1 MVARRA
7 MPQPMVKRYSIM
19 RSFIGAT
26 NVMVAS
32 VILSASQNPIGVNEE
47 AGQGIGGLSSETAGF
62 ALVLNL
68 CITDNK

>member
-1 MVARRA
+1 
-7 MPQPMVKRYSIM
+7 M

-32 VILSASQNPIGVNEE
+32 VILSASQNPIGVNEA
-47 AGQGIGGLSSETAGF
+47 AGQGIGGLSSGTAGF